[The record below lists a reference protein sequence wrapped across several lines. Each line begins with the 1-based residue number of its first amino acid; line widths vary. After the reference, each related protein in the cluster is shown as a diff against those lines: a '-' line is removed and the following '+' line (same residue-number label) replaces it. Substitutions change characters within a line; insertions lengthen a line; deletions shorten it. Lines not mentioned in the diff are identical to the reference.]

1 MPQRLIFHLSL
12 PVRDL
17 QEAERFYSG
26 VLGARIGR
34 RASDW
39 MDALLWGHQITLQL
53 RPAEVVSRDR
63 QGKRHFGVVLEWD
76 DWQALADD
84 LQDSGVEMLLP
95 PTIQFVGTPSEQAK
109 LYLADPSHNIIE
121 IKAYRDPQKA
131 IGEGDPAY
139 AYPPS

>member
-1 MPQRLIFHLSL
+1 MSQRPIFHLSL

-17 QEAERFYSG
+17 QEAERFYCG

-39 MDALLWGHQITLQL
+39 IDALLWGHQITLQL
-53 RPAEVVSRDR
+53 RPDQVLPRER
-63 QGKRHFGVVLEWD
+63 QGKRHFGVVLDWD
-76 DWQALADD
+76 DWQALADE
-84 LQDSGVEMLLP
+84 LQGTGAAMLSP
-95 PTIQFVGTPSEQAK
+95 PTTQFVGTPSEQAK
-109 LYLADPSHNIIE
+109 LYLEDPSHNIIE

>member
-17 QEAERFYSG
+17 QEAERFYCG

-39 MDALLWGHQITLQL
+39 IDALLWGHQITLQL
-53 RPAEVVSRDR
+53 RPDQVLPGERR
-63 QGKRHFGVVLEWD
+63 GERHFGVVLEWD
-76 DWQALADD
+76 DWQALADE
-84 LQDSGVEMLLP
+84 LQGSGAPMLSP
-95 PTIQFVGTPSEQAK
+95 PTIQFVGTPSEQAR
-109 LYLADPSHNIIE
+109 LFLEDPSHNIIE
-121 IKAYRDPQKA
+121 IEAYRDPQKA